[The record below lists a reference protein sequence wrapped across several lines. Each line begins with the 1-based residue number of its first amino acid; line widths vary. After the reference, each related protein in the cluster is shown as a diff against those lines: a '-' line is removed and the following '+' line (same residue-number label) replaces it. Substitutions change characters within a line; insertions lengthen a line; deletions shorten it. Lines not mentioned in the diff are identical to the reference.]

1 VRQEIHDSHVFLGG
15 PGDLGVAALA
25 QRQHGVVSMTQL
37 RALGLGRGA
46 VDWRIR
52 RGRLHRVHRGV
63 YAVGHRRLAVRGQF
77 WAAVLACG
85 GIDAAALS
93 HRTAAAVWDLSPLL
107 AGRLDVTSLRRST
120 STRTLRVHRGD
131 TLDPLNDVVRQP
143 DGLPVTTVARTL
155 ADLAQVLT
163 PHQLERACHRA
174 EVTRALDAAAVEH
187 QLNRLPGRPSKS
199 LRQALAGLAAAD
211 PDITRS
217 ELEERFLA
225 LVADADLPRPRVNAT
240 VAGREVDFLWPAPR
254 LIAETDGAA
263 AHLTPTAFDEDRRR
277 DAELQIA
284 GFRVVRFT
292 WRHVIRHPDGVAE
305 TLSALL

>member
-1 VRQEIHDSHVFLGG
+1 
-15 PGDLGVAALA
+15 
-25 QRQHGVVSMTQL
+25 M
-37 RALGLGRGA
+37 
-46 VDWRIR
+46 
-52 RGRLHRVHRGV
+52 
-63 YAVGHRRLAVRGQF
+63 
-77 WAAVLACG
+77 LACG
-85 GIDAAALS
+85 GIEAGALS

-131 TLDPLNDVVRQP
+131 TLHPLNDVVRQP

-174 EVTRALDAAAVEH
+174 EVTRALDAPAVE
-187 QLNRLPGRPSKS
+187 QLLDRLPGRRSRS

-225 LVADADLPRPRVNAT
+225 LVADAELPRPRVNAT
-240 VAGREVDFLWPAPR
+240 VVGHEVDFLWPAPR

-284 GFRVVRFT
+284 DFRVVRFT
-292 WRHVIRHPDGVAE
+292 RRQVARHPDGVAE

>member
-1 VRQEIHDSHVFLGG
+1 
-15 PGDLGVAALA
+15 VAALA
-25 QRQHGVVSMTQL
+25 HRQHGVVSMTQL
-37 RALGLGRGA
+37 RAAGLRSGA
-46 VDWRIR
+46 IEWRVHR
-52 RGRLHRVHRGV
+52 RRLHRIHRGV
-63 YAVGHRRLAVRGQF
+63 YAVGHPRLTPRGRL

-85 GIDAAALS
+85 GVDAAALS
-93 HRTAAAVWDLSPLL
+93 HRTAAAIWDLGPPP
-107 AGRLDVTSLRRST
+107 GRPEVT
-120 STRTLRVHRGD
+120 TLREHAPTPQLHVHRSK
-131 TLDPLNDVVRQP
+131 TLQPLTDVVRQP

-174 EVTRALDAAAVEH
+174 EVLRKLDAPAIE
-187 QLNRLPGRPSKS
+187 QLLARLPGRRSRS
-199 LRQALAGLAAAD
+199 LRQALASLAAAD

-217 ELEERFLA
+217 KLEERFLA
-225 LVADADLPRPRVNAT
+225 LVAEAGLPRPRVNAI
-240 VAGREVDFLWPAPR
+240 VADHEVDFLWPAPR

-292 WRHVIRHPDGVAE
+292 WRHVTRHPDSVVE